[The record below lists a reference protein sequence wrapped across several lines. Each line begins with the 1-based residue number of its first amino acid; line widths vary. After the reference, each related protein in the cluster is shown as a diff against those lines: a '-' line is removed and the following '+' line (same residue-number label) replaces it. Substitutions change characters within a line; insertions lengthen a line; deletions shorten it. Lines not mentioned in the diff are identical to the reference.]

1 MKKMKKKKG
10 INSNESNKYPVER
23 MAKQQIESEN
33 KINEVKLSSG
43 IVIDSS
49 SDNQFLKNFENSKDE
64 EEEEESN
71 K

>member
-1 MKKMKKKKG
+1 MKKMKKKG

-49 SDNQFLKNFENSKDE
+49 SDNQFLKNFEN
-64 EEEEESN
+64 
-71 K
+71 

>member
-1 MKKMKKKKG
+1 
-10 INSNESNKYPVER
+10 